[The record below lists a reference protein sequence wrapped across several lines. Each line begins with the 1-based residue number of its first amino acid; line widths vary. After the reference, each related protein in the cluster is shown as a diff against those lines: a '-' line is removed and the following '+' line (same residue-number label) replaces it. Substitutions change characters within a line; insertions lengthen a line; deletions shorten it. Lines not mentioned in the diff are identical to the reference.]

1 MLYSTSLYFGVQLFN
16 QDTRPKHRVDY
27 YYLNYDVFVIA
38 LGLEVVY
45 WFLTRIVLVVLYM
58 RTYSNGR
65 AWYHNLLVL
74 LSNSLFTFLPSE
86 MLLFFGYH
94 RHHCTDF
101 EKGLLNVSWL
111 RRIISSVRI
120 IMLILVECLGANI
133 RLEDD
138 FISMTFLFQT
148 VYLAMLIIAI
158 CPQASTY
165 DNQTWYRRF

>member
-1 MLYSTSLYFGVQLFN
+1 L
-16 QDTRPKHRVDY
+16 
-27 YYLNYDVFVIA
+27 IA
-38 LGLEVVY
+38 LSLEVVY
-45 WFLTRIVLVVLYM
+45 WFFTRIVLVVLYM
-58 RTYSNGR
+58 RTYSHGR
-65 AWYHNLLVL
+65 TWLHNLLIL
-74 LSNSLFTFLPSE
+74 FSNSLFTFLPSE

-94 RHHCTDF
+94 RHHCNDF

-111 RRIISSVRI
+111 RRIISSIRL
-120 IMLILVECLGANI
+120 IMLLVVESLAANV

-138 FISMTFLFQT
+138 FISMTYLFQT